1 MVFPNIKDFLCLI
14 KKDRIKVNSGSEFL
28 ILKTNEFCK
37 KKNKRVYETIFNNN
51 FIRSNKINYI
61 DYQSYRNF

>member
-28 ILKTNEFCK
+28 IL
-37 KKNKRVYETIFNNN
+37 NN
-51 FIRSNKINYI
+51 
-61 DYQSYRNF
+61 